1 MEVWLLLDVSL
12 LALLYVGGCMVCFG
26 IPESLSA
33 TYYLLGKQG
42 WLFSVYMSVV
52 SVALYVTW
60 FPLCEPSYQCLPFLS
75 CASLLF
81 VAAAPAFRL
90 ELEGRVH
97 YGSAIVCC
105 VCVVLWQ
112 ILEGLWDVTLWFA
125 WIGGMLSLSMKDKWC
140 WWMEVAV
147 VGSLIANLWG
157 VVL

>member
-1 MEVWLLLDVSL
+1 
-12 LALLYVGGCMVCFG
+12 MVCFG